1 MGEVLEK
8 TGLEKGKLRASL
20 TVEASVLLPVA
31 LFIIVG
37 GINLGYDLFQQ
48 AKDSAAVEEELEQL
62 NPVEIVRKNTMIQ
75 ELKK

>member
-48 AKDSAAVEEELEQL
+48 AKDSAVIEEELEQL

>member
-48 AKDSAAVEEELEQL
+48 AKDSAAIEEELEQL